1 MHKKRKPVKYQ
12 ENMEEVFNKE
22 LRFHLEN
29 PFRKED
35 AIYHMDLAVEG
46 CSGYAQDI
54 IDRIK
59 ADKLEGSKG
68 KWHAK
73 RLATFVLSIDNM
85 WRRYCR
91 PILAKEGKER
101 G

>member
-1 MHKKRKPVKYQ
+1 MQKKEKPVKYR
-12 ENMEEVFNKE
+12 ENMEEVLNKE

-59 ADKLEGSKG
+59 AGKLEGSKG
-68 KWHAK
+68 KWHARK
-73 RLATFVLSIDNM
+73 ALLPA
-85 WRRYCR
+85 YCW
-91 PILAKEGKER
+91 LTTCGDDSL
-101 G
+101 GQF